1 MPNDGNTPP
10 SDGNDPTQN
19 GDTPPEKPSD
29 DNKQGRRTD
38 NQRQN
43 KKEA

>member
-1 MPNDGNTPP
+1 MKNDGNTPP
-10 SDGNDPTQN
+10 SDGNGPTQN

-29 DNKQGRRTD
+29 DNNEGRTIS